1 KEKQQIQQF
10 QNKEELIQLT
20 QTTNLDKLNYLESQ
34 LKIKNDLIDELE
46 NSLEEFRILQQQQEL
61 NLDDPKI
68 FKNSQQLPAT
78 KKIDDSTLKQLFLSF
93 FMAEKSKQPE
103 IAIVMAK
110 ILGYSQEEQ
119 AQLQKAISASTS
131 SSSWFSFGSSP
142 QPFSRKEVS
151 LTEQFIRFL
160 EQESVDNTK
169 SMLALPPIES
179 TPNRGFL
186 LDESPSALRT
196 SSSTDL
202 KSILDS

>member
-1 KEKQQIQQF
+1 M
-10 QNKEELIQLT
+10 L
-20 QTTNLDKLNYLESQ
+20 KL
-34 LKIKNDLIDELE
+34 
-46 NSLEEFRILQQQQEL
+46 
-61 NLDDPKI
+61 
-68 FKNSQQLPAT
+68 
-78 KKIDDSTLKQLFLSF
+78 
-93 FMAEKSKQPE
+93 
-103 IAIVMAK
+103 
-110 ILGYSQEEQ
+110 EQ